1 MEFESESKPV
11 LLSALLKW
19 CDRVKSDREVL
30 QRCKRSLDDAGL
42 RELEVKDGCPFCT
55 LLDEAV
61 SKLYGDYLS
70 AGRSLGW
77 VSFPRVLEAIRDD
90 GGNPLRFCVS
100 EHTDLTERLRPFPT
114 LGFGNWH
121 LSKYKSISR
130 DTASESTLKIVKE
143 WLLYCA
149 TDHPLCSKD
158 GKVKL
163 PTRLICIGRKASEV
177 RLLKTN
183 GATGRY
189 ACLSHPWGKRPLLR
203 TLKKNLSQFTN
214 EIQWSDLPPTFRDA
228 IDFTH
233 RLGLKYIWIDSL
245 CIIQDDPLDWQREAA
260 KMADIYQNAYVTLAA
275 SKAVDSSR
283 GLYTSSLDPKH
294 QSHQLSL
301 MNDVDDSDLK
311 LHAYSEL
318 LHIDSFWSYFPITK
332 RAWVFQERLLSGRV
346 VHFAGSELNWECRS
360 TRTCECGEISTST
373 SLPEKIQFSGS
384 LAELSGQY
392 NWIAEGL
399 PPSAPGNGQ
408 DENLDYSK
416 FTPALLHSPKWT
428 KSVKT
433 WRQTVQSYCA
443 LNLTFSKDIFPA
455 LAGIA
460 KVWNPEAPTWSW
472 ASLEY
477 HNDEFIRFDSDS
489 DCRNSGKGSWFSL
502 GKIGSEDYSP
512 VADILEAI
520 CVPAGIVDPTGELD
534 SAHLLLSTF
543 AISGTLVKWPG
554 VLVEYGVSPVWLVVG
569 NLWISQGDSHTR
581 GLHLDAPIIGANSGW
596 SIPVRIIRIT
606 DFGAKTANHPDM
618 ACLVIRSKRAA
629 TADGHIEYERL
640 GYVRFVEQGFSQV
653 LAISTE
659 HSTPEP
665 NIRDWLIRYREYIKG
680 KHTRELGVS
689 NLGRLKDCFEKSGRE
704 IFKIV

>member
-1 MEFESESKPV
+1 M
-11 LLSALLKW
+11 
-19 CDRVKSDREVL
+19 
-30 QRCKRSLDDAGL
+30 
-42 RELEVKDGCPFCT
+42 
-55 LLDEAV
+55 
-61 SKLYGDYLS
+61 
-70 AGRSLGW
+70 
-77 VSFPRVLEAIRDD
+77 
-90 GGNPLRFCVS
+90 
-100 EHTDLTERLRPFPT
+100 TERLRPFPT
-114 LGFGNWH
+114 LGFGTRH
-121 LSKYKSISR
+121 LSEYRPISR
-130 DTASESTLKIVKE
+130 NTASEATLQIVKE
-143 WLLYCA
+143 WLLDCT

-158 GKVKL
+158 DKVKL
-163 PTRLICIGRKASEV
+163 PSRVICIGTKESEV
-177 RLLKTN
+177 RLLSTN
-183 GATGRY
+183 GSIGRY

-203 TLKKNLSQFTN
+203 TLKKNFSQFAN
-214 EIQWSDLPPTFRDA
+214 HIQWSDLPSTFRDA

-245 CIIQDDPLDWQREAA
+245 CIIQDDPLDWQTEAA
-260 KMADIYQNAYVTLAA
+260 KMADIYQNAYITLAA

-283 GLYTSSLDPKH
+283 GLYTSSLDPRH
-294 QSHQLSL
+294 RAHQLSL

-392 NWIAEGL
+392 SSMTAEQ
-399 PPSAPGNGQ
+399 PPSTQSNGQ

-416 FTPALLHSPKWT
+416 FTPALLHSPRWT

-460 KVWNPEAPTWSW
+460 KVWNPQYEKVYRAGLWTDSLHLDLLWLVYKPEKRPDAWRAPTWSW

-502 GKIGSEDYSP
+502 GKTGSDDYAP
-512 VADILEAI
+512 VADIIEAV
-520 CVPAGIVDPTGELD
+520 CVPAGIDPTGELS

-569 NLWISQGDSHTR
+569 DLWISQGDSHTR
-581 GLHLDAPIIGANSGW
+581 GLQLDAPIIGANDGW

-606 DFGAKTANHPDM
+606 DFGINTGNPPEM
-618 ACLVIRSKRAA
+618 ACLVIRSKQ
-629 TADGHIEYERL
+629 TAITGVQIEYERL
-640 GYVRFVEQGFSQV
+640 GYVRFVEQGFSQ
-653 LAISTE
+653 
-659 HSTPEP
+659 TPVIANKYPTLEP
-665 NIRDWLIRYREYIKG
+665 SVEDWLISYREYIKG
-680 KHTRELGVS
+680 NYTRESKVS
-689 NLGRLKDCFEKSGRE
+689 NLRRLKDCFEESGRK